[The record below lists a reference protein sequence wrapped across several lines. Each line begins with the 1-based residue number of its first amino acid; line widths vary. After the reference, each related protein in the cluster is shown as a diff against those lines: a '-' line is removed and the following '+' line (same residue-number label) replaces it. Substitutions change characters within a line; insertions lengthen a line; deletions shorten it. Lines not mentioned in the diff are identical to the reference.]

1 MNIFAR
7 VRSALLP
14 LGLPAYPDKVI
25 VNSGQTIPDE
35 FLVYFMVANVGEQF
49 ADGSELL
56 RQRTVQV
63 TVYKRNGLTTLP
75 NVKGAMITAGFQPG
89 PERQIPL
96 NDETGHYG
104 WSMDFNYLEDAAE
117 A

>member
-35 FLVYFMVANVGEQF
+35 FLVYFMVANVGELPRLAARAVET
-49 ADGSELL
+49 AD
-56 RQRTVQV
+56 RTG
-63 TVYKRNGLTTLP
+63 NGL
-75 NVKGAMITAGFQPG
+75 
-89 PERQIPL
+89 
-96 NDETGHYG
+96 
-104 WSMDFNYLEDAAE
+104 
-117 A
+117 